1 MSASGPKPKSAAGP
15 LAGPGPRPVDP
26 FDAWETSPQG
36 VIDYWRPLIE
46 HAGAW
51 HQVLD
56 KGVLQTAR
64 RHYDPFTRYV
74 LNVAYQDPAPERYR
88 ELARMKVQTSLAD
101 YSRYLEA
108 LRQGVIALAA
118 GESATEAFFR
128 LHALC
133 PDQEM
138 PRQFSPEFQSTGGPL
153 RVDRHQPHAEL
164 TAALAGL
171 VSLARRDGLAALIRA
186 ADQWDDPFL
195 AKFVPA
201 VIEGRG
207 PGEIDH
213 LTRKEK
219 ILQLAELQTK
229 LELVTEAVRGFVRR
243 ENWPDVAQRLDA
255 YLPKNGTGPTA

>member
-1 MSASGPKPKSAAGP
+1 MSESGREAKTSTGP
-15 LAGPGPRPVDP
+15 LAGPGPMPVGP

-36 VIDYWRPLIE
+36 VVDYWGPLIE

-56 KGVLQTAR
+56 KGVLQTSR

-88 ELARMKVQTSLAD
+88 ELARMKAQTSLAD

-108 LRQGVIALAA
+108 LRQALIALAG
-118 GESATEAFFR
+118 GESATEVFLR
-128 LHALC
+128 LHAIC

-138 PRQFSPEFQSTGGPL
+138 PRQFSPDLQPDGGPV
-153 RVDRHQPHAEL
+153 RVNRHQPFGEL
-164 TAALAGL
+164 AAALSWL
-171 VSLARRDGLAALIRA
+171 VSLARREGLSALVRF

-195 AKFVPA
+195 AKFVMA
-201 VIEGRG
+201 VIKGRS

-219 ILQLAELQTK
+219 ILLLAELQTK
-229 LELVTEAVRGFVRR
+229 LDLVSEAVRGFVRR
-243 ENWPDVAQRLDA
+243 ENWSDVHQRLDA
-255 YLPKNGTGPTA
+255 HLPRTEAV